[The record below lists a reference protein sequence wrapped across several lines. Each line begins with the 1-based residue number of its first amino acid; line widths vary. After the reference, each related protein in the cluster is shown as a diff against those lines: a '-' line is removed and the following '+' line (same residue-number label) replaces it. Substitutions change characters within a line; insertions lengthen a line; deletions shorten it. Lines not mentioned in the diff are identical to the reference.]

1 MNSLLTKLFGKPY
14 PCLRQVVVNT
24 KTDRAFRGVLWDRQG
39 DYLVLRNTE
48 MLRGRGEVTPMDG
61 DVVIDK
67 DNIDFIQVV

>member
-1 MNSLLTKLFGKPY
+1 MNSLLTKLFGKSY

-61 DVVIDK
+61 EVVIDK
-67 DNIDFIQVV
+67 DNIDFIQVI

>member
-1 MNSLLTKLFGKPY
+1 MFGKQY
-14 PCLRQVVVNT
+14 PCLRNVVVNT